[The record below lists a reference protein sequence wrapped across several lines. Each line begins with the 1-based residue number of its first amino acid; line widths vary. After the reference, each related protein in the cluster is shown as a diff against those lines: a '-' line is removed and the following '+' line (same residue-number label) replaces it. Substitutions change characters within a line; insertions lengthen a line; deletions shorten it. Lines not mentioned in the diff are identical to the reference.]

1 MILDLILLA
10 VILIAA
16 LIVNRMLSKWHDE
29 TIKVI
34 RREEDNL
41 RRSMSSAVREQ
52 KKALVRLRELKT
64 KLVNLEQAAADS
76 NLDFKGM

>member
-10 VILIAA
+10 LILIFA
-16 LIVNRMLSKWHDE
+16 LIVNRMLSRWHGE
-29 TIKVI
+29 TIKAF

-41 RRSMSSAVREQ
+41 RRSMSNAVREQ
-52 KKALVRLRELKT
+52 KKALVRLRELRT
-64 KLVNLEQAAADS
+64 KLVNLEQAAADR